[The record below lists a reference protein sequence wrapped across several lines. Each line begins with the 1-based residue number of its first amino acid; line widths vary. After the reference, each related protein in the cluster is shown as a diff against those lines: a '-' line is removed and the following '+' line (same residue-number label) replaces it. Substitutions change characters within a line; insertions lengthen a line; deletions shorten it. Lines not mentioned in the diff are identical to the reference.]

1 MDLNP
6 IFSNSIWID
15 LGAGDGEFSFSGDV
29 KARLL
34 IDKSADNVQFL
45 QAYSMQ
51 KFRGSLNIADS
62 IRIQQC
68 DLNNSEE
75 LKEVLE
81 WGNFNESFGNTEL
94 EWRLKPEPHNQ
105 LIANSKRIYTLFSV
119 LQYVNEPDRVLS
131 DLHAIMS
138 QNDLLILYL
147 PVNQNQ
153 QFGLYKWM
161 FQRFSNYESIHNRQH
176 IFKTPDLLKLLAECG
191 FEVVELQKLYGKWGI
206 ASHELNSICFMA
218 MSHSNFVLKLTG
230 ALSYFVV
237 WPTLQLLNWM
247 ERRSWRNSKESKHN
261 GMYVELKKR

>member
-1 MDLNP
+1 M
-6 IFSNSIWID
+6 
-15 LGAGDGEFSFSGDV
+15 
-29 KARLL
+29 L

-51 KFRGSLNIADS
+51 YFKGTGRGKGESAGNGTLRTGNGESETGKGESGSFNQLIQ
-62 IRIQQC
+62 IQQC

-75 LKEVLE
+75 LKEVLK
-81 WGNFNESFGNTEL
+81 WGNYNISLGNSEL
-94 EWRLKPEPHNQ
+94 KWCLKPEPQNH
-105 LIANSKRIYTLFSV
+105 LIANSKRIFTLFSV

-131 DLHAIMS
+131 DLHTIMS

-161 FQRFSNYESIHNRQH
+161 FQRFSNYESIQNRQH
-176 IFKTPDLLKLLAECG
+176 IFKTPEFLKLLAECG

-206 ASHELNSICFMA
+206 ASHELNSMCFMA